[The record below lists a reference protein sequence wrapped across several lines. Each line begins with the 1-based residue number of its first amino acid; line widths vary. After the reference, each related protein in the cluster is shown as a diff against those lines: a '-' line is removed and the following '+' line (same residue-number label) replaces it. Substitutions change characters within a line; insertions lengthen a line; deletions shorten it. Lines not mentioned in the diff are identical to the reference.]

1 MKFDRVVTVNSMIEI
16 NPEVCSGRPVVK
28 GTRISVDTILG
39 YLSAGDTV
47 DEVLLAH
54 PSLKKAEVLAC
65 IEYARRLSS
74 ARTTVQLAS

>member
-1 MKFDRVVTVNSMIEI
+1 MIEI
-16 NPEVCSGRPVVK
+16 NPEVCSGRSVVK

-54 PSLKKAEVLAC
+54 PSLQKAQVLAC
-65 IEYARRLSS
+65 IEDSPAKG
-74 ARTTVQLAS
+74 

>member
-1 MKFDRVVTVNSMIEI
+1 MVLIVNSMIEI

-47 DEVLLAH
+47 VEVLLAH
-54 PSLKKAEVLAC
+54 PSLQKAEVLAC
-65 IEYARRLSS
+65 IEDPRAKG
-74 ARTTVQLAS
+74 